1 MDSSLI
7 GPGVA
12 GAEHPAFHR
21 QPASARAVIHEDG
34 SLVVEAGTADFG
46 TGTGTGTM
54 MAIVAADAM
63 GLPLARV
70 GARLGDTVLPHA
82 PQQVA
87 SLTTASV
94 GPAVSAACRALRT
107 RLVGIAQGIDGC
119 RSPTPRQS
127 ASRPATAACS
137 CATATRA

>member
-7 GPGVA
+7 GPGLA
-12 GAEHPAFHR
+12 GAEYPAFYR

-46 TGTGTGTM
+46 TGTCTT

-87 SLTTASV
+87 SLTAASV
-94 GPAVSAACRALRT
+94 GPAVSAACRALRA
-107 RLVGIAQGIDGC
+107 RLEGIDG
-119 RSPTPRQS
+119 SPL
-127 ASRPATAACS
+127 ADAAPERIE
-137 CATATRA
+137 ARDGVLFLRDGNAGMT